1 MEINVSLFFNI
12 HSKLISFLDMDVE
25 SLRQDV
31 K

>member
-1 MEINVSLFFNI
+1 MEINVSLFSNI
-12 HSKLISFLDMDVE
+12 HSKSISFLDMDIE